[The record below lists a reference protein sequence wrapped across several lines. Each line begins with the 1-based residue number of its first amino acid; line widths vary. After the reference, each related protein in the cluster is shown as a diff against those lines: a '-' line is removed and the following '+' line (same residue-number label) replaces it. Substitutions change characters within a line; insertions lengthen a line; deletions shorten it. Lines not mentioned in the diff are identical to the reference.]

1 MSAHKFFSSVNCT
14 CCDLGGLV
22 MVVCLC
28 NFCFS
33 TLNWEILWIFKII
46 CSCQVLFCYFLY
58 RVGRVIKT
66 CRIQVEGR
74 LYTIDS
80 KEFESLVDL
89 VSYYERNPL
98 YHRVKLRKPVSAEV
112 LRRNGT
118 VSNQGSVHTCWLQN
132 AHKGQIH
139 LIWFKVDAECL
150 STALYFLIL

>member
-1 MSAHKFFSSVNCT
+1 MLCRNC
-14 CCDLGGLV
+14 L
-22 MVVCLC
+22 
-28 NFCFS
+28 
-33 TLNWEILWIFKII
+33 
-46 CSCQVLFCYFLY
+46 LFLS

-118 VSNQGSVHTCWLQN
+118 VSKYTLFC
-132 AHKGQIH
+132 
-139 LIWFKVDAECL
+139 
-150 STALYFLIL
+150 ILFGLVLFNNF